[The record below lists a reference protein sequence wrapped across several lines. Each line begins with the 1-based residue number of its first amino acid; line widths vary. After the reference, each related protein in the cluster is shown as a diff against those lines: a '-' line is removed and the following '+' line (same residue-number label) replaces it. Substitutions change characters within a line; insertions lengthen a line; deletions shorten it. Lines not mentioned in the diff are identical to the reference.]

1 MFVFG
6 KLLELLQ
13 LNSFIPGFGLAFKS
27 DLLGLES
34 GLDLWLCLYP
44 QQHYFSQCF
53 GQKSVLCVCI
63 STHTYAHTRSQAIQS
78 QPAHSHIYFFLR
90 FMPLSGA
97 CSSLCWLDF
106 VPPAP
111 ESSPHSHTHGAARI
125 HTHTIKALA
134 IAAE

>member
-78 QPAHSHIYFFLR
+78 QPAHSHIYIF
-90 FMPLSGA
+90 
-97 CSSLCWLDF
+97 CVLCRSAALVARYADWILCR
-106 VPPAP
+106 
-111 ESSPHSHTHGAARI
+111 PHQKVV
-125 HTHTIKALA
+125 HTHTHMGLHGYTRTLLRHLR
-134 IAAE
+134 

>member
-6 KLLELLQ
+6 KLVELLQ

-53 GQKSVLCVCI
+53 GQKSVLCVCNLNAHI
-63 STHTYAHTRSQAIQS
+63 RTHTLAGHTITART
-78 QPAHSHIYFFLR
+78 QPYIYFF
-90 FMPLSGA
+90 
-97 CSSLCWLDF
+97 CVLCRSAALVARYADWILCR
-106 VPPAP
+106 
-111 ESSPHSHTHGAARI
+111 PHQKVV
-125 HTHTIKALA
+125 HTHTHMGLHGYTRTLLRHLR
-134 IAAE
+134 